1 MNTAAK
7 VNTLVWL
14 HPSHAE
20 GLARLAE
27 ENDFAE
33 WRWLAEERQRLRVP
47 HSEPTPQEIR
57 VSALDQRPVLWPRMG
72 LLTETAMRARLA
84 LPDLAGPWPPFTAE
98 EAQAQRLSG
107 RRPGSPNEHFGAKL
121 MLDIAA
127 DVVDSARLAAYRV
140 SEPAVRL
147 LQQENLIGPRPARS
161 KQARA
166 RKLELQGQIYTVGR
180 IARESIAALLS
191 NG

>member
-1 MNTAAK
+1 MMNAFAK

-20 GLARLAE
+20 GLAALAG

-33 WRWLAEERQRLRVP
+33 WRWLAEQRQRLGLPRG
-47 HSEPTPQEIR
+47 EPTPEEIR
-57 VSALDQRPVLWPRMG
+57 VSVLTLRPDLWPRMG
-72 LLTETAMRARLA
+72 QLTETAMRARLA

-107 RRPGSPNEHFGAKL
+107 RRTGSPNENFGAKL

-127 DVVDSARLAAYRV
+127 DVVDAARLAAYRV
-140 SEPAVRL
+140 SEPAVRS
-147 LQQENLIGPRPARS
+147 LQQENLIGLRPSRS
-161 KQARA
+161 K
-166 RKLELQGQIYTVGR
+166 
-180 IARESIAALLS
+180 
-191 NG
+191 

>member
-1 MNTAAK
+1 MNAVAK

-14 HPSHAE
+14 HAE
-20 GLARLAE
+20 QAAELARISGENNLAE
-27 ENDFAE
+27 
-33 WRWLAEERQRLRVP
+33 WQWLAEERRRLGLP
-47 HSEPTPQEIR
+47 LSEPTPEETR
-57 VSALDQRPVLWPRMG
+57 VAVLTLRPDLWPRMG

-84 LPDLAGPWPPFTAE
+84 LPDLAGPWDPFTAE

-127 DVVDSARLAAYRV
+127 DVVDGARLAAYRV
-140 SEPAVRL
+140 SEPAVRA
-147 LQQENLIGPRPARS
+147 LQQENLVGLRPSRS
-161 KQARA
+161 KRARA

-180 IARESIAALLS
+180 IAREAIATLL
-191 NG
+191 GDG